1 MVKKSNRTQALVLQI
16 RLDPTRAYFLSTW
29 AELGPHLKSLSSAQ
43 KFEKYLKFF
52 LKNILF
58 QLKYN
63 FKHILNTP
71 ITYI

>member
-43 KFEKYLKFF
+43 KLEKYLKFF
-52 LKNILF
+52 LKIYIISIKI
-58 QLKYN
+58 QL
-63 FKHILNTP
+63 
-71 ITYI
+71 